1 MIIWHS
7 FCTIDFQILKILEKI
22 LLTHTTIFYIIFSI
36 KNKTTKKENKKMK
49 NINEIR
55 SEIEYL
61 IDTYFTNSNLNYN
74 EFLDWFEPENYFQDI
89 CDDQSY
95 DSYDLDKFQNDAYES
110 YNDFFYDFYTDKY
123 LNKSDSELLEMFG
136 SMDDDQEIEIEDIV
150 EQYDYEMW
158 WSEVQDSFN
167 FKDYKID

>member
-1 MIIWHS
+1 
-7 FCTIDFQILKILEKI
+7 
-22 LLTHTTIFYIIFSI
+22 
-36 KNKTTKKENKKMK
+36 MK

-61 IDTYFTNSNLNYN
+61 IDKYFTNSNSNYN
-74 EFLDWFEPENYFQDI
+74 EFLDWFEPRDYFSDI

-95 DSYDLDKFQNDAYES
+95 DSYDIDKFQNDAYES
-110 YNDFFYDFYTDKY
+110 YNKFFYNFYTEKY

-136 SMDDDQEIEIEDIV
+136 NMDDDIDIEIEDII
-150 EQYDYEMW
+150 EQGDDEIW

-167 FKDYKID
+167 AKDYKID

>member
-1 MIIWHS
+1 
-7 FCTIDFQILKILEKI
+7 
-22 LLTHTTIFYIIFSI
+22 
-36 KNKTTKKENKKMK
+36 MK

-61 IDTYFTNSNLNYN
+61 IDKHFTNSNLNYN
-74 EFLDWFEPENYFQDI
+74 EFLDWFEPENYFQEI

-95 DSYDLDKFQNDAYES
+95 DSYDLDRFQNDAYES
-110 YNDFFYDFYTDKY
+110 YNKFFYNYYTDKY

-167 FKDYKID
+167 AEDYKIN

>member
-1 MIIWHS
+1 MTHRNRFDIILAS
-7 FCTIDFQILKILEKI
+7 KLNNYKGK
-22 LLTHTTIFYIIFSI
+22 
-36 KNKTTKKENKKMK
+36 NKKMK

-55 SEIEYL
+55 DEIEYL
-61 IDTYFTNSNLNYN
+61 IDTNFTNSNLNYN
-74 EFLDWFEPENYFQDI
+74 EFLDWFEPRDYYQDI

-95 DSYDLDKFQNDAYES
+95 DSYDLDRFQNDAYES
-110 YNDFFYDFYTDKY
+110 YNKFFYNYYTDKY

-136 SMDDDQEIEIEDIV
+136 SMDDDQKIEIEDII

-167 FKDYKID
+167 AEDYKND

>member
-1 MIIWHS
+1 
-7 FCTIDFQILKILEKI
+7 
-22 LLTHTTIFYIIFSI
+22 
-36 KNKTTKKENKKMK
+36 MK

-61 IDTYFTNSNLNYN
+61 IDTYFTDSNLNYN
-74 EFLDWFEPENYFQDI
+74 EFLDWFEPRDYFQDI

-110 YNDFFYDFYTDKY
+110 YNHFFYNYYTEKY

-136 SMDDDQEIEIEDIV
+136 NMDDDIDIEIEDII
-150 EQYDYEMW
+150 EQGDDEIW
-158 WSEVQDSFN
+158 WSDVKDSFN
-167 FKDYKID
+167 AEDYKLN